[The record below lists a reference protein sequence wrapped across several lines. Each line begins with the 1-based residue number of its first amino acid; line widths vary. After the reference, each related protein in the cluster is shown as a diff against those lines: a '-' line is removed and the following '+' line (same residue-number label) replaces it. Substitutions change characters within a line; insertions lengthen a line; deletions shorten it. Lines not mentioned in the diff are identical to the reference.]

1 MPLALGAVVP
11 GGGDFF
17 SLWAGVILLWLDR
30 LRQAGWEQ
38 MWKLTATQELL
49 TLPATSLAD
58 QVSGGGALG
67 R

>member
-1 MPLALGAVVP
+1 M
-11 GGGDFF
+11 
-17 SLWAGVILLWLDR
+17 AGVILLWLDR

-58 QVSGGGALG
+58 QVWGRGAQAWVGVGGQGAGSGP